1 MRHVFIGRKAVMVAA
16 AIAIAIASSGAGAAS
31 AQAATLSRPHLH
43 AVEATAP
50 ATAKPA
56 VQPDFTCNTPGVC
69 FFDGADFTGAATN
82 YIPSLEPD
90 R

>member
-1 MRHVFIGRKAVMVAA
+1 MVAA
-16 AIAIAIASSGAGAAS
+16 AIAIASSGAGAAS